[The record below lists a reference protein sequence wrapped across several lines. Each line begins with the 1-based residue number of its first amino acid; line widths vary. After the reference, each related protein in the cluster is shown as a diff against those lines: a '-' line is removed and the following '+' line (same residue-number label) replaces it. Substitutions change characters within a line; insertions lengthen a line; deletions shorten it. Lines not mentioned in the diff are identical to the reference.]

1 MVKYLC
7 FILLTESDAL
17 AGIGN
22 LTYFASQE
30 DDPYITL
37 KGEVIVAYSGSH
49 LDRFYSPCIEI
60 YIYRIGGGYEGRN
73 GQYH

>member
-30 DDPYITL
+30 DDL
-37 KGEVIVAYSGSH
+37 MSV
-49 LDRFYSPCIEI
+49 
-60 YIYRIGGGYEGRN
+60 
-73 GQYH
+73 

>member
-1 MVKYLC
+1 M
-7 FILLTESDAL
+7 S

-49 LDRFYSPCIEI
+49 LDRFLLSLYRNI
-60 YIYRIGGGYEGRN
+60 YL
-73 GQYH
+73 